1 MFFIDECHNLINS
14 NDEDVVEF
22 IVKFQ
27 KKCVSLWQVIFAT
40 QSPQELIPE
49 NINAKVEPK
58 LKQVLH

>member
-1 MFFIDECHNLINS
+1 MLKYLLLMSVNLINS
-14 NDEDVVEF
+14 NDEDVEF

-27 KKCVSLWQVIFAT
+27 KEMRKQGVIFAT

-58 LKQVLH
+58 QVLH